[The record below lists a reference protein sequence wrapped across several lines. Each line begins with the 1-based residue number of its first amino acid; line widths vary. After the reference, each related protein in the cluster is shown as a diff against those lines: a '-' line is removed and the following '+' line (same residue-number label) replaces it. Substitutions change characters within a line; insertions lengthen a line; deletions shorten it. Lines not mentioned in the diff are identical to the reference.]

1 MSMLKQEFDDEISI
15 KFTSSS
21 KSTQTSY
28 SKKRRFTISED
39 LSDNKDHKGKGV
51 AQDDNHLI
59 YQSPDYEC
67 HLDDFIDDVAL
78 HNEQDIS
85 CSKKDK
91 YTLKDEESDEDLDK
105 KNITSDDG
113 VWINVNDLP
122 YASPNVRASDSLFH
136 DLSEEELEDSY
147 IKSIPFVSGQDDLGN
162 FIDDEDQDDFQS
174 SDDYEP
180 DADDE
185 STDDDQCDWQHY
197 A

>member
-1 MSMLKQEFDDEISI
+1 M
-15 KFTSSS
+15 
-21 KSTQTSY
+21 
-28 SKKRRFTISED
+28 
-39 LSDNKDHKGKGV
+39 
-51 AQDDNHLI
+51 
-59 YQSPDYEC
+59 
-67 HLDDFIDDVAL
+67 DDFIDDVAL

-122 YASPNVRASDSLFH
+122 YASPNVRASDSLFD

-185 STDDDQCDWQHY
+185 STDDD
-197 A
+197 